1 MAVSPERRFRKA
13 RIWSNTEMA
22 RLAPF
27 FEGDIVNVSGWD
39 DRDKEGRRYR
49 DYFTKASSYSITNY
63 AGERGFQ
70 GETGEIPLDLEKPL
84 APELEKRFDVVF
96 NHTTL
101 EHVFDVVSAFNNMC
115 AMAKEAVIVIVP
127 FAQVEHWSD
136 SYGDYWR
143 ISGQALERLFKNA
156 GYTMIYCSANDDADG
171 AVYVLGIGVRNPDVW
186 QGRLPE
192 ATYKRPLANWL
203 GRETFVDRLLRR
215 IGL

>member
-1 MAVSPERRFRKA
+1 MIGAVERRFRGA
-13 RIWSNTEMA
+13 RVWSNAELR

-27 FEGDIVNVSGWD
+27 FSGHIVNVSGWRD
-39 DRDKEGRRYR
+39 EDKEGNVYR
-49 DYFTKASSYSITNY
+49 NYFSRADSYSITNY
-63 AGERGFQ
+63 VGESGFQ
-70 GETGEIPLDLEKPL
+70 GNEGEIPLDLEGPL
-84 APELEKRFDVVF
+84 PGDLVKRFDVVF

-101 EHVFDVVSAFNNMC
+101 EHIFDVVTAFRNMC
-115 AMAKEAVIVIVP
+115 EMSRDAVIVVVP
-127 FAQVEHWSD
+127 FAQVEHWTE

-171 AVYVLGIGVRNPDVW
+171 AVYVLGIGVRNPDAW
-186 QGRLPE
+186 RGRLPE

-203 GRETFVDRLLRR
+203 GRETIMDRLLRR